1 MTRCVRTD
9 DDLGGSAGLIVNPP
23 GQHARTLPARMRARR
38 LAVTVAL
45 SFATAA
51 LLAGCASTPPP
62 TSEVAAAEA
71 AILTARSARAHDFA
85 PLELN
90 AAEEKRAGARAAM
103 DGRKYE
109 DARRLAAQA
118 EADATLAHAKSRAA
132 EARATVDRKTRE
144 NAELRRELLGNGG
157 GR

>member
-9 DDLGGSAGLIVNPP
+9 EDFSNGRAQAIP
-23 GQHARTLPARMRARR
+23 GRQPAVAAAACV
-38 LAVTVAL
+38 LA
-45 SFATAA
+45 AA
-51 LLAGCASTPPP
+51 LTGCASTPPP

-71 AILTARSARAHDFA
+71 AILTARSAKAHDYA

-90 AAEEKRAGARAAM
+90 AAEEKRAAARAAM

-118 EADATLAHAKSRAA
+118 EADAVLAQAKSRAA
-132 EARATVDRKTRE
+132 EARAAVERKTRE